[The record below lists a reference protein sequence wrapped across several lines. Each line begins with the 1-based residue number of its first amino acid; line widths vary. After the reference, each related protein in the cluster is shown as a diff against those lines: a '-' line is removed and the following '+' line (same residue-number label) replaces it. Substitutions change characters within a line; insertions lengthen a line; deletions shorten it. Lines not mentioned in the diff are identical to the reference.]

1 MKAIVNKEVA
11 ERQLADEEL
20 QASVNMQL
28 RRIKADVMN
37 GEELG
42 AIKEKYGAL
51 DTKIDKVYDSL
62 LMKYKNGNVESEA
75 MLEEFQQL
83 LNSNS
88 EQINQI
94 TQ

>member
-1 MKAIVNKEVA
+1 
-11 ERQLADEEL
+11 
-20 QASVNMQL
+20 
-28 RRIKADVMN
+28 MN